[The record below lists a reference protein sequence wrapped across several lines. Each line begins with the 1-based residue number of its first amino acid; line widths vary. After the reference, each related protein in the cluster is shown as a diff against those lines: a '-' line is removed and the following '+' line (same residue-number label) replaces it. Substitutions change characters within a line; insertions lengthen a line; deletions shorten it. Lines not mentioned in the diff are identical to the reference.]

1 MDIAYLSA
9 ASALAGS
16 VVGALT
22 SGVTTWVSQR
32 TQARAQTLARE
43 LTRRDEL
50 YKDFIVAASKAY
62 GDALVSNEPQIQDL
76 IALYA
81 MLSRMRVQSQQR
93 TIETAEKL
101 LLLTLDTYLAPNKTI
116 RERYEMLKSGKE
128 IDPLKE
134 FSEVARE
141 EISRYVA

>member
-22 SGVTTWVSQR
+22 SGVTTWMSQR
-32 TQARAQTLARE
+32 TQARAQQVARE
-43 LTRRDEL
+43 LARRDEL

-62 GDALVSNEPQIQDL
+62 GDALVNNEPQIQDL

-81 MLSRMRVQSQQR
+81 MLSRMRVQSQER
-93 TIETAEKL
+93 TIATAEKML
-101 LLLTLDTYLAPNKTI
+101 MLTLETYLAPNKTI

-141 EISRYVA
+141 EISRYVF

>member
-22 SGVTTWVSQR
+22 SGVTTWMSQR
-32 TQARAQTLARE
+32 TQARAQQVARE
-43 LTRRDEL
+43 LARRDEL

-62 GDALVSNEPQIQDL
+62 GDALVNNEPQIQDL

-81 MLSRMRVQSQQR
+81 MLSRMRVQSQER
-93 TIETAEKL
+93 TIATAEKML
-101 LLLTLDTYLAPNKTI
+101 MLTLETYLAPNKTI

-141 EISRYVA
+141 EISRYVS